1 MNRLRAAWVVV
12 CLVLVIPASL
22 AAQTSTSTVLGTVRD
37 PQDAVVGGAQVKLEA
52 KALNVSLTQ
61 TTNSAGQ
68 YTFVSLIPGIYT
80 ISVTMQGFRT
90 ASVAD
95 FRVEVGKSHTVDFSL
110 ELGQTTEVI
119 TVGAETV
126 KELQTTDSTVGNVI
140 SGNILPRMPALTRRA
155 NELVALQPTA
165 VDGGQ
170 VAGARNDQST
180 FTLDG
185 IDITNNSIGGGATNA
200 TLIPLPID
208 SIEEFRVGVANPTA
222 DFGRGSGAQVRLLGK
237 SGTNA
242 YHGAGYWYHQ
252 NDNLNANTWTL
263 NHTPSRDRAGQL
275 RGFTPKAEQKDNRFG
290 ADFGGPIPY
299 VPYLKG
305 KTFLFANYEG
315 RRFPQSAPFTR
326 IVPNATLRQGILRFP
341 DCSNGFDSQGR
352 CNAGGVVRSYNVGAL
367 DPRGLGMSPVISAQF
382 ALLPTGNSTTGV
394 LDLNNTDSFIGDVA
408 TPLNNDHYIVRVDHN
423 ITSKWRANAH
433 FRYFGEVSQRVDL
446 LDISGKS
453 GPQVLSRD
461 TRPERGNFFS
471 AGLQGSISSNLLAVF
486 QFGWVRTRTAT
497 NRFRPN
503 QAAEFLAIPGTET
516 GLPTGEQ
523 QFFPIDIGARGGA
536 DSVLSEPIDYDTQR
550 ARKQAN
556 DNRLF
561 QWNADMTWIRSAH
574 SFQFGTHVRY
584 LPTKHLRDDKVI
596 GALGALVA
604 SIDANG
610 QFVSLPST
618 RPVTCAPASS
628 TSPAILTNC
637 LPSDQLVNWDRLFAG
652 LTGIVDGVSV
662 MAVWDGDF
670 NPLPFGE
677 QLEADTKLW
686 SPEFYIQDTWRMK
699 PSLTFT
705 FGINYGWQQAP
716 TERLGRQSFQIASET
731 GEFLTAPSF
740 LERRK
745 KAAAAGEI
753 FNPNFA
759 FLPIGS
765 SKRSNIFNVDWN
777 NVAPRVAAA
786 WNPSFSG
793 GWLGKL
799 FGERKT
805 VIRGGYALVYDRQNT
820 VQSVIVPTLGIA
832 YAQTLNI
839 TAPLCNASAT
849 PGTNC
854 NAGSTNQALS
864 SFRVGRDGRIPVPA
878 VPGRS
883 IPVQPFWGIDR
894 ARSGCATPGS
904 NGLFAASCLVQF
916 PETFSFQVD
925 PDIQVG
931 KNHAVDL
938 TWQRELPGNM
948 LMEVGYVGRFARL
961 LPQSMN
967 LAQAPYTQVDPI
979 SKQTFAQAFDAVAL
993 HLRAGNL
1000 AATVPVQPWF
1010 ENSIPAGACVV
1021 SGAPVSC
1028 TRFIATSQGSNF
1040 SLSNVNSI
1048 FLAIDQ
1054 LRLRAQLTPF
1064 NNLMSQM
1071 FFLRSSTGIS
1081 NYNALFATLHK
1092 RLGHGLMMTANYTFA
1107 RSLDVGSANQN
1118 AANVMANNFDLRSD
1132 YGRSD
1137 FDFNHVINASW
1148 LYELPIGKG
1157 RWIGANNGA
1166 LDRIIGG
1173 WAISG
1178 IFSASSGAPLT
1189 VTQGTQSWGGALQL
1203 GFNSGAILANP
1214 GAIPDNNV
1222 HNVPTTISPTG
1233 LNLFGDPAGV
1243 RNAFR
1248 RIELSRDGRSGR
1260 NVLTGLPRWNVD
1272 VSLSKKT
1279 WVTEQFSFTLL
1290 FDFFNVFN
1298 HVDFAN
1304 PALAINNVTTFGNI
1318 TGQFTP
1324 TNRTNGAR
1332 WIQIGARV
1340 EF

>member
-1 MNRLRAAWVVV
+1 MEV
-12 CLVLVIPASL
+12 
-22 AAQTSTSTVLGTVRD
+22 
-37 PQDAVVGGAQVKLEA
+37 A
-52 KALNVSLTQ
+52 KS
-61 TTNSAGQ
+61 
-68 YTFVSLIPGIYT
+68 YT
-80 ISVTMQGFRT
+80 IDLKLQ
-90 ASVAD
+90 
-95 FRVEVGKSHTVDFSL
+95 
-110 ELGQTTEVI
+110 LGQVTEVI
-119 TVGAETV
+119 TVASETV

-165 VDGGQ
+165 VDSGQ

-185 IDITNNSIGGGATNA
+185 IDITNNSIGGSNA
-200 TLIPLPID
+200 QTPNDTPIPLPID

-222 DFGRGSGAQVRLLGK
+222 DFGRGAGAQVRLLSK
-237 SGTNA
+237 AGTNT
-242 YHGAGYWYHQ
+242 YHGAGFWYHQ

-263 NHTPSRDRAGQL
+263 NHSPSKDPKTGAQRP
-275 RGFTPKAEQKDNRFG
+275 FTPKSEQKDNRFG
-290 ADFGGPIPY
+290 FNFGGPIPY
-299 VPYLKG
+299 LPYLKG
-305 KTFLFANYEG
+305 KTFFFANYEG
-315 RRFPQSAPFTR
+315 RRFPRTSPFTR
-326 IVPNATLRQGILRFP
+326 IVPNSTLRQGILRFP
-341 DCSNGFDSQGR
+341 DCSNGFNAQGQ
-352 CNAGGVVRSYNVGAL
+352 CNAGGTVRSYNVAAF
-367 DPRGLGMSPVISAQF
+367 DPRGLGMSPVIQRQF
-382 ALLPTGNSTTGV
+382 DLMPEGNSTTGV
-394 LDLNNTDSFIGDVA
+394 VDLNNTNSLTGDVPA
-408 TPLNNDHYIVRVDHN
+408 ALNNDHYILRVDHN
-423 ITSKWRANAH
+423 ITRNWRANAH
-433 FRYFGEVSQRVDL
+433 FRYFGELAAGTTL
-446 LDISGKS
+446 LDIT
-453 GPQVLSRD
+453 GPQVISRESF
-461 TRPERGNFFS
+461 PNRGNFFS
-471 AGLQGSISSNLLAVF
+471 AGLQGSFSSNLLAVF

-497 NRFRPN
+497 ERFRPN
-503 QAAEFLAIPGTET
+503 QSAEFLAIPGTET
-516 GLPTGEQ
+516 GLPAGEQ
-523 QFFPIDIGARGGA
+523 QFFPLDIGARGGA

-561 QWNADMTWIRSAH
+561 QWNADMTWIRSSH
-574 SFQFGTHVRY
+574 TFQFGTHVRY
-584 LPTKHLRDDKVI
+584 LPTLHLRDDKVI

-610 QFVSLPST
+610 AFVSLPST
-618 RPVTCAPASS
+618 RPPACGGAVT
-628 TSPAILTNC
+628 TFC
-637 LPSDQLVNWDRLFAG
+637 LPSDQTTNWDRMFAA

-662 MAVWDGDF
+662 LAVWDGEF
-670 NPLPFGE
+670 NPLPFGS

-686 SPEFYIQDTWRMK
+686 SPEFYVQDSWRMT

-705 FGINYGWQQAP
+705 FGVNYGWQQAP

-740 LERRK
+740 LARRK

-759 FLPIGS
+759 FLPINS
-765 SKRSNIFNVDWN
+765 SKRSSIFNVDWN
-777 NVAPRVAAA
+777 NIAPRFSAA

-793 GWLGKL
+793 SFLGKL

-832 YAQTLNI
+832 YAQTLNL
-839 TAPLCNASAT
+839 TAPLCNATAS

-854 NAGSTNQALS
+854 TPGSSDQALN
-864 SFRVGRDGRIPVPA
+864 SFRVGRDGLIPVPS

-883 IPVQPFWGIDR
+883 VPVQPFWGIDQSR
-894 ARSGCATPGS
+894 PGCAAPGA

-916 PETFSFQVD
+916 PEVFSFQVD

-931 KNHAVDL
+931 KNHAVDFTL
-938 TWQRELPGNM
+938 QRELPGNM

-967 LAQAPYTQVDPI
+967 LGQAPYTQVDPV
-979 SKQTFAQAFDAVAL
+979 SGQSFAQAFDAVAL
-993 HLRAGNL
+993 HLRPGGS

-1010 ENSIPAGACVV
+1010 ENSIPVGACVITI
-1021 SGAPVSC
+1021 SGVLTPVSC
-1028 TRFIATSQGSNF
+1028 TRFIATSQGANF
-1040 SLSNVNSI
+1040 SNSNVNSI

-1054 LRLRAQLTPF
+1054 FRLRAQMTPF

-1092 RLGHGLMMTANYTFA
+1092 RISRGLMLTANYTYA
-1107 RSLDVGSANQN
+1107 RSLDMGSANQN
-1118 AANVMANNFDLRSD
+1118 AASVMANNFDLRSD

-1137 FDFNHVINASW
+1137 FDINHVFNASW

-1157 RWIGANNGA
+1157 RWIGTDSGV

-1178 IFSASSGAPLT
+1178 IFIGSSGAPLT
-1189 VTQGTQSWGGALQL
+1189 VTQGAQSWGGALAL
-1203 GFNSGAILANP
+1203 GFNSGGILANP
-1214 GAIPDNNV
+1214 VAIPDNNV
-1222 HNVPTTISPTG
+1222 HNVATTISPTG

-1248 RIELSRDGRSGR
+1248 RIELSRDGRAGR

-1272 VSLSKKT
+1272 LSLSKKT
-1279 WVTEQFSFTLL
+1279 RVTEQVNFTIL

-1304 PALAINNVTTFGNI
+1304 PALAINNLTTFGNI
-1318 TGQFTP
+1318 T
-1324 TNRTNGAR
+1324 
-1332 WIQIGARV
+1332 
-1340 EF
+1340 

>member
-1 MNRLRAAWVVV
+1 MNRLRAVFSVV
-12 CLVLVIPASL
+12 CLLLVIPASL

-37 PQDAVVGGAQVKLEA
+37 PQDAVVVGAQVKLEA
-52 KALNVSLTQ
+52 KALNISLAQ
-61 TTNSAGQ
+61 TSNSSGQ
-68 YTFVSLIPGIYT
+68 YIFVNVIPGIYT
-80 ISVTMQGFRT
+80 ISVTVQGFST
-90 ASVAD
+90 ASVKD
-95 FRVEVGKSHTVDFSL
+95 FRVEVATSYTIDLKL
-110 ELGQTTEVI
+110 QLGQATEVM
-119 TVGAETV
+119 TVSSEVV
-126 KELQTTDSTVGNVI
+126 KELRTTDSTVGNVI
-140 SGNILPRMPALTRRA
+140 SGKLLPRMPALTRLA
-155 NELVALQPTA
+155 NELMAMQPTA
-165 VDGGQ
+165 VPGGQ
-170 VAGARNDQST
+170 VAGARDDQST

-222 DFGRGSGAQVRLLGK
+222 NFGRGSGGQATVAGK
-237 SGTNA
+237 AGTNA

-263 NHTPSRDRAGQL
+263 NHTPSRDKTGAL

-290 ADFGGPIPY
+290 FNFGGPIPY
-299 VPYLKG
+299 LPYLKD
-305 KTFLFANYEG
+305 KTFFFANYEG

-341 DCSNGFDSQGR
+341 DCSNGFNAQGQ
-352 CNAGGVVRSYNVGAL
+352 CKDGGVVRSYNVAAF
-367 DPRGLGMSPVISAQF
+367 DPRGLGMSTVIQRQF
-382 ALLPTGNSTTGV
+382 ALMPAGNSTTGV
-394 LDLNNTDSFIGDVA
+394 VDLNNTDSLIGDVPA
-408 TPLNNDHYIVRVDHN
+408 ALSNNHYILKVDHN
-423 ITSKWRANAH
+423 ITSNWRANAH
-433 FRYFGEVSQRVDL
+433 FRYFGQVSAGTTL
-446 LDISGKS
+446 LDISG
-453 GPQVLSRD
+453 PQVISRENF
-461 TRPERGNFFS
+461 PNRGNFFS
-471 AGLQGSISSNLLAVF
+471 AGLQGNISPNLLAVF

-503 QAAEFLAIPGTET
+503 QSAEFLAIPGTET

-523 QFFPIDIGARGGA
+523 QFFPLDIGARGGA

-561 QWNADMTWIRSAH
+561 QWNADLSWIRGTH
-574 SFQFGTHVRY
+574 TFQFGTHVRY
-584 LPTKHLRDDKVI
+584 LPTLHLRDDKVI

-610 QFVSLPST
+610 AFVSLPST
-618 RPVTCAPASS
+618 RPPICGGAVTTFCLPASQ
-628 TSPAILTNC
+628 TT
-637 LPSDQLVNWDRLFAG
+637 NWDRLFAG

-662 MAVWDGDF
+662 LAVWDGDF
-670 NPLPFGE
+670 KPLPFGNL
-677 QLEADTKLW
+677 LEADTKLW
-686 SPEFYIQDTWRMK
+686 SPEFYIQDTWRMT
-699 PSLTFT
+699 PSFTFT
-705 FGINYGWQQAP
+705 YGINYGWQQAP
-716 TERLGRQSFQIASET
+716 TERLGRQSFQIESVT
-731 GEFLTAPSF
+731 GEFLTAPTF
-740 LERRK
+740 LERRRN
-745 KAAAAGEI
+745 AAASGQI
-753 FNPNFA
+753 YNPNFA
-759 FLPIGS
+759 FLPVDS
-765 SKRSNIFNVDWN
+765 STRATVFNVDWN
-777 NVAPRVAAA
+777 NIAPRFAGA

-793 GWLGKL
+793 GLLGKL

-805 VIRGGYALVYDRQNT
+805 VIRGGYAMIYDRQNT

-839 TAPLCNASAT
+839 TAPLCNATAS

-854 NAGSTNQALS
+854 TPGSTDQSLS
-864 SFRVGRDGRIPVPA
+864 SFRVGRDGRIPVPT

-894 ARSGCATPGS
+894 SRPGCAAPGS
-904 NGLFAASCLVQF
+904 NGLFAATCLVQF

-931 KNHAVDL
+931 KNHALDL

-967 LAQAPYTQVDPI
+967 LGQAPYTQVDPV
-979 SKQTFAQAFDAVAL
+979 SGQTFAQAFDAVAL
-993 HLRAGNL
+993 HLRAGNS
-1000 AATVPVQPWF
+1000 AATVPLQPWF
-1010 ENSIPAGACVV
+1010 QNSIPVGGCVLRIPPV
-1021 SGAPVSC
+1021 TGVLTPVSC
-1028 TRFIATSQGSNF
+1028 TQFIADSQSASF
-1040 SLSNVNSI
+1040 SDSNVNNI

-1054 LRLRAQLTPF
+1054 LRLRAQMTPF

-1092 RLGHGLMMTANYTFA
+1092 RISRGLMVTVNYTYA
-1107 RSLDVGSANQN
+1107 RSLDMGSANQN
-1118 AANVMANNFDLRSD
+1118 AASVMANNFDLRSD

-1137 FDFNHVINASW
+1137 FDFNHVFNASW
-1148 LYELPIGKG
+1148 LSELPFGRG
-1157 RWIGANNGA
+1157 RWIGTDNGI

-1178 IFSASSGAPLT
+1178 IFTGTSGQPLT
-1189 VTQGTQSWGGALQL
+1189 VTQGAQSWGGALAL
-1203 GFNSGAILANP
+1203 GFNSGGILANP
-1214 GAIPDNNV
+1214 GAIQENNV
-1222 HNVPTTISPTG
+1222 HNVATTVSPTG
-1233 LNLFGDPAGV
+1233 LNLFGDPAAV
-1243 RNAFR
+1243 RGAFR
-1248 RIELSRDGRSGR
+1248 RIELSRDGRAGR
-1260 NVLTGLPRWNVD
+1260 NPLTGLPRWNVD
-1272 VSLSKKT
+1272 MQLSKKT
-1279 WVTEQFSFTLL
+1279 RVTEQVNFTIL

-1304 PALAINNVTTFGNI
+1304 PALAINNLTTFGNI
-1318 TGQFTP
+1318 TAQFTP